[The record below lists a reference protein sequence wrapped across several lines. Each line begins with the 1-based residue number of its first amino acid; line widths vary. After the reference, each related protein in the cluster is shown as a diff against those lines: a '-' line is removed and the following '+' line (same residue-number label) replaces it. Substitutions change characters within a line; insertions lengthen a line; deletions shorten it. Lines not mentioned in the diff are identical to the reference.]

1 MKTEKRGRL
10 RPLRLTAVL
19 LLLLIAA
26 FLLYAA
32 QYYPADETALRALEP
47 DERVKVT
54 QTDYGWLF
62 DGPSEKAAL
71 IFYPGGKVEETAY
84 APLLRLIAQQGT
96 DVCLLR
102 VPLRLAVL
110 APNRADAALAEHGY
124 ETWYIGGHSL
134 GGAIAADY
142 AAEHPGVFRGLV
154 LLAAYPS
161 HPLEESLQ
169 VLSILGSEDGVVN
182 RERLADGEQFA
193 PGGVQTHVIPG
204 GNHAQ
209 FGSYGPQ
216 KGDGAPLITPAQ
228 QWEETAAL
236 LKEAFA

>member
-32 QYYPADETALRALEP
+32 RYYPADETALRALQP
-47 DERVKVT
+47 DAQVQVT
-54 QTDYGWLF
+54 QTDYGWFF

-84 APLLRLIAQQGT
+84 APLLRLIAEEGM

-110 APNRADAALAEHGY
+110 APNRAEAALAEHAY

-142 AAEHPGVFRGLV
+142 AAAHPGLFRGLV
-154 LLAAYPS
+154 LLAAYPT
-161 HPLEESLQ
+161 HPLDGELR
-169 VLSILGSEDGVVN
+169 VLSLVGSEDGVVN
-182 RERLADGEQFA
+182 RERLVAGEQFA

-209 FGSYGPQ
+209 FGSYGAQ
-216 KGDGAPLITPAQ
+216 RGDGAALIPPTQ
-228 QWEETAAL
+228 QWEESAAL
-236 LKEAFA
+236 LREAFG